1 MRSSS
6 TEDGKKEV
14 ARAIR
19 HQLLCLR
26 WFAKGGQ
33 DGCRV
38 YGRCVAAILFL
49 VSLFFT
55 SLVMASD
62 NRSGPPS
69 GGPPG
74 GGPPGGPPGGW
85 RGGDPPSGGPPSF
98 SGSPGPFGSR
108 PGGGGPGGTPNG
120 SFTDDD
126 PSVVRPQVLD
136 GVKSGRYRSLREV
149 LGNLKLPEGSRLID
163 VDLRYLSN
171 GDFYLLTIK
180 DMSGRFRTLKVD
192 ARTGKLAR

>member
-1 MRSSS
+1 M
-6 TEDGKKEV
+6 EV

-19 HQLLCLR
+19 RQRSCLR
-26 WFAKGGQ
+26 CFAKEGSEGG
-33 DGCRV
+33 RV
-38 YGRCVAAILFL
+38 YGRGVAVILFL

-62 NRSGPPS
+62 NR

-74 GGPPGGPPGGW
+74 GGPPGGPPGSPPGGG
-85 RGGDPPSGGPPSF
+85 RGDDPPSGGPPGF
-98 SGSPGPFGSR
+98 SGGPGPFGSR

-120 SFTDDD
+120 SYSDDD
-126 PSVVRPQVLD
+126 PSIVRPQVLD

-180 DMSGRFRTLKVD
+180 DISGRFRTLKVD

>member
-1 MRSSS
+1 MALQVALLV
-6 TEDGKKEV
+6 DGE
-14 ARAIR
+14 AAIR
-19 HQLLCLR
+19 RVVALLVFQALL
-26 WFAKGGQ
+26 
-33 DGCRV
+33 DLL
-38 YGRCVAAILFL
+38 AA
-49 VSLFFT
+49 
-55 SLVMASD
+55 
-62 NRSGPPS
+62 GPA
-69 GGPPG
+69 
-74 GGPPGGPPGGW
+74 
-85 RGGDPPSGGPPSF
+85 
-98 SGSPGPFGSR
+98 
-108 PGGGGPGGTPNG
+108 GGGPGGTPNG

>member
-19 HQLLCLR
+19 RQLSCLR
-26 WFAKGGQ
+26 CFAKEGPE
-33 DGCRV
+33 GCRV
-38 YGRCVAAILFL
+38 YGRGVAAILFL

-62 NRSGPPS
+62 NRS
-69 GGPPG
+69 
-74 GGPPGGPPGGW
+74 GPPGGPPGGW

-108 PGGGGPGGTPNG
+108 PGGGGPGGSPNG
-120 SFTDDD
+120 SSPDDD
-126 PSVVRPQVLD
+126 PSIVRPQVLD